1 MFDLDK
7 WQEITAALKKNKL
20 RTILTGL
27 GVMFGILI
35 LVTLLGIGRGF
46 QNNIQSSLGNFAT
59 NSTVFWVE
67 RTTKAYK
74 GLPRNRFYQFT
85 NDDLLALKKNIP
97 ELEHIAPDI
106 NGWSGGATHNT
117 FRKEKKG
124 NFRIKGTS
132 PEMNMVNPVEV
143 VSGRFINENDL
154 KEFRKVITIGPRVKE
169 LMFEEDEDP
178 IGQYLKVNG
187 IFFKIIGEIKPL
199 SNNMGNRDDI
209 IQLPYTTLQ
218 QLYNYGDKFYVFLAT
233 AKVGESVAELEDKIF
248 EILARRHSIHPE
260 DRQAVGNFNI
270 AKIFNKIFGLFNSI
284 GFLFWVIG
292 FGVLI
297 TGVIGVSNIMH
308 VVVKERTKEL
318 GIKRAIGAKP
328 ALVVGQI
335 INESVFLTT
344 FAGFWGLVLG
354 VVIVELIGKATEGSP
369 NPQILNPYVDINV
382 AFIALGVL
390 VFFGVLAG
398 LLPAQR
404 AIRIK
409 PVDAL
414 RYE

>member
-59 NSTVFWVE
+59 NSTVFWVQ

-85 NDDLLALKKNIP
+85 NDDLVAIKRSVPELKNIAP
-97 ELEHIAPDI
+97 EID
-106 NGWSGGATHNT
+106 GWSGNATNNT
-117 FRKEKKG
+117 FRAEKKG

-132 PEMNMVNPVEV
+132 PEMNMVNPVDV
-143 VSGRFINENDL
+143 TSGRFINENDL
-154 KEFRKVITIGPRVKE
+154 RDYRKVITIGPRVQE
-169 LMFEEDEDP
+169 LMFEKDEDP
-178 IGQYLKVNG
+178 VGQYLKVNG
-187 IFFKIIGEIKPL
+187 IYLKIVGTVKPL
-199 SNNMGNRDDI
+199 SQNMGNREDI
-209 IQLPYTTLQ
+209 IQMPYTTLQ
-218 QLYNYGDKFYVFLAT
+218 RLYNRGDKFYSFIAT
-233 AKVGESVAELEDKIF
+233 AKVGESVDELQTSIF
-248 EILARRHSIHPE
+248 SILARRHNIHP
-260 DRQAVGNFNI
+260 DDKQAIGNFNI
-270 AKIFNKIFGLFNSI
+270 AKLFQKIFGLFNSI

-292 FGVLI
+292 FGVLL
-297 TGVIGVSNIMH
+297 TGIIGVSNIMH

-318 GIKRAIGAKP
+318 GIKRAIGAQP
-328 ALVVGQI
+328 LSIVGQI

-354 VVIVELIGKATEGSP
+354 VLIVEGIGKATEGSP

-390 VFFGVLAG
+390 VLFGVLAG
-398 LLPAQR
+398 LLPALK

>member
-1 MFDLDK
+1 MFDIDK

-59 NSTVFWVE
+59 NSTAFWVE

-74 GLPRNRFYQFT
+74 GLPRNRFYRFT
-85 NDDLLALKKNIP
+85 NDDIIALKRSIP

-106 NGWSGGATHNT
+106 SGWSGNATHNT
-117 FRKEKKG
+117 FRDDKKG
-124 NFRIKGTS
+124 NFRVKGTS
-132 PEMNMVNPVEV
+132 PEMNKVNPVDV
-143 VSGRFINENDL
+143 TSGRFINENDL
-154 KEFRKVITIGPRVKE
+154 KEFRKVITIGPRVQE

-178 IGQYLKVNG
+178 VGQYLKVNG
-187 IFFKIIGEIKPL
+187 IFFKIIGTVKPL
-199 SNNMGNRDDI
+199 SRNMGNRDDV
-209 IQLPYTTLQ
+209 IQMPFTTVQ
-218 QLYNYGDKFYVFLAT
+218 QLYNYGDKFYSFIAT
-233 AKVGESVAELEDKIF
+233 AHVGESVAELQDKIF
-248 EILARRHSIHPE
+248 EILARRHSIHP
-260 DRQAVGNFNI
+260 DDKQAIGNINI
-270 AKIFNKIFGLFNSI
+270 ARLFNKIFGLLNSI

-292 FGVLI
+292 FGVLL

-318 GIKRAIGAKP
+318 GIKRAIGARP
-328 ALVVGQI
+328 LSVVGQI

-344 FAGFWGLVLG
+344 FAGFWGLVIG
-354 VVIVELIGKATEGSP
+354 VVIVEGIGKMTEG
-369 NPQILNPYVDINV
+369 NPDAQILNPFVDIKV
-382 AFIALGVL
+382 ALIALGVL

-404 AIRIK
+404 AIKIK

>member
-67 RTTKAYK
+67 KTTKAYK
-74 GLPRNRFYQFT
+74 GLPRNRSYLFT
-85 NDDLLALKKNIP
+85 NDDLEVLKRSIP
-97 ELEHIAPDI
+97 ELQDIAPDI
-106 NGWSGGATHNT
+106 NGWSGNATNNT
-117 FRKEKKG
+117 FREDKKG

-132 PEMNMVNPVEV
+132 PEMNNVNPVEV
-143 VSGRFINENDL
+143 TAGRFINQNDL
-154 KEFRKVITIGPRVKE
+154 KEFRKVITIGPRVQE
-169 LMFEEDEDP
+169 LMFEKDEDP

-187 IFFKIIGEIKPL
+187 IYFRIIGTIKPL
-199 SNNMGNRDDI
+199 SRNMGMRDDVL
-209 IQLPYTTLQ
+209 QMPFTTLQ
-218 QLYNYGDKFYVFLAT
+218 QLYNQGDKFRVFLAT
-233 AKVGESVAELEDKIF
+233 AKVGESVADLEDKIF
-248 EILARRHSIHPE
+248 EILARRHSIHPD
-260 DRQAVGNFNI
+260 DRQAIGNFNI
-270 AKIFNKIFGLFNSI
+270 AKMFNKIFGLFNSI

-292 FGVLI
+292 FGVLL
-297 TGVIGVSNIMH
+297 TGIIGVSNIMH

-318 GIKRAIGAKP
+318 GIKRAIGARP
-328 ALVVGQI
+328 REVVGQI
-335 INESVFLTT
+335 INEAVFLTT

-354 VVIVELIGKATEGSP
+354 VLIVEGIGKITEGDP

-390 VFFGVLAG
+390 VLFGVLAG

>member
-74 GLPRNRFYQFT
+74 GLPRNRSYLFT
-85 NDDLLALKKNIP
+85 NDDLVALKRSIP
-97 ELEHIAPDI
+97 ELQDIAPDI
-106 NGWSGGATHNT
+106 NGWSGNATNNT
-117 FRKEKKG
+117 FRADKKG

-132 PEMNMVNPVEV
+132 PEMNNVNPVEITA
-143 VSGRFINENDL
+143 GRFINQNDL
-154 KEFRKVITIGPRVKE
+154 KEFRKVITIGPRVQE
-169 LMFEEDEDP
+169 LMFEKDEDP

-187 IFFKIIGEIKPL
+187 IYFRIIGTIKPL
-199 SNNMGNRDDI
+199 SQNMGMRDDVL
-209 IQLPYTTLQ
+209 QMPYTTLQ
-218 QLYNYGDKFYVFLAT
+218 QLYNQGDKFYVFLAT
-233 AKVGESVAELEDKIF
+233 AKVGESVANLEDKIF
-248 EILARRHSIHPE
+248 EILARRHSIHP
-260 DRQAVGNFNI
+260 DDKQAIGNFNI
-270 AKIFNKIFGLFNSI
+270 AKMFNKIFGLFNSI

-292 FGVLI
+292 FGVLL
-297 TGVIGVSNIMH
+297 TGIIGVSNIMH

-318 GIKRAIGAKP
+318 GIKRAIGARP
-328 ALVVGQI
+328 LEVVGQI

-354 VVIVELIGKATEGSP
+354 VLIVEGIGKATEGSP

-390 VFFGVLAG
+390 VLFGVLAG
-398 LLPAQR
+398 LLPALK

>member
-1 MFDLDK
+1 MLDLDK

-59 NSTVFWVE
+59 NSTVFWVQ

-85 NDDLLALKKNIP
+85 NEDLLAIKRSVP
-97 ELEHIAPDI
+97 ELENIAPEI

-117 FRKEKKG
+117 FRADKKG

-132 PEMNMVNPVEV
+132 PEMNKVNPVDITA
-143 VSGRFINENDL
+143 GRFINENDL

-187 IFFKIIGEIKPL
+187 IYLKIVGTFKPL
-199 SNNMGNRDDI
+199 SQNMGNRDNI
-209 IQLPYTTLQ
+209 IQMPFTTLQ
-218 QLYNYGDKFYVFLAT
+218 RLYNRGDKFYSFLAT
-233 AKVGESVAELEDKIF
+233 AKVGESVEELQNSIF
-248 EILARRHSIHPE
+248 SILARRHSIHP
-260 DRQAVGNFNI
+260 DDKQAIGNFNI
-270 AKIFNKIFGLFNSI
+270 AKLFQKIFGLFNSI
-284 GFLFWVIG
+284 GFLFWIIG
-292 FGVLI
+292 LGVLL
-297 TGVIGVSNIMH
+297 TGIIGVSNIMH
-308 VVVKERTKEL
+308 VVVKERTREL
-318 GIKRAIGAKP
+318 GIKRAIGARP
-328 ALVVGQI
+328 SEVVGQI

-354 VVIVELIGKATEGSP
+354 VLIVEGIGKATEGSP

-390 VFFGVLAG
+390 IFFGVLAG
-398 LLPAQR
+398 LLPALK

>member
-1 MFDLDK
+1 MIDLDK

-20 RTILTGL
+20 RTILTGM

-35 LVTLLGIGRGF
+35 LVTLLGIGKGF

-59 NSTVFWVE
+59 NSTVFWVQ

-85 NDDLLALKKNIP
+85 NDDIVAIKISVP
-97 ELEHIAPDI
+97 ELENIAPEID
-106 NGWSGGATHNT
+106 GWSGGATNNT
-117 FRKEKKG
+117 FRAEKKG

-132 PEMNMVNPVEV
+132 PEMNMVNPVDV
-143 VSGRFINENDL
+143 TAGRFINENDL
-154 KEFRKVITIGPRVKE
+154 KDYRKVITIGPRVQE
-169 LMFEEDEDP
+169 LMFEKDEDP

-187 IFFKIIGEIKPL
+187 IYLKIIGTVKPL
-199 SNNMGNRDDI
+199 SQNMGNREDI
-209 IQLPYTTLQ
+209 IQMPYTTLQ
-218 QLYNYGDKFYVFLAT
+218 RLYNRGDKFYSFLAT
-233 AKVGESVAELEDKIF
+233 AKVGESVDELQNSIF
-248 EILARRHSIHPE
+248 SILARRHNIHP
-260 DRQAVGNFNI
+260 DDKQAIGNFNI
-270 AKIFNKIFGLFNSI
+270 AKLFQKIFGLFNSI
-284 GFLFWVIG
+284 GFLFWIIG
-292 FGVLI
+292 LGVLL
-297 TGVIGVSNIMH
+297 TGIIGVSNIMH
-308 VVVKERTKEL
+308 VVVKERTKEI
-318 GIKRAIGAKP
+318 GIKRAIGARP
-328 ALVVGQI
+328 AEVVGQI

-354 VVIVELIGKATEGSP
+354 VLIVEGIGKATEGSVDS
-369 NPQILNPYVDINV
+369 QILNPYVDINV

-398 LLPAQR
+398 LLPALK

>member
-1 MFDLDK
+1 
-7 WQEITAALKKNKL
+7 
-20 RTILTGL
+20 
-27 GVMFGILI
+27 
-35 LVTLLGIGRGF
+35 
-46 QNNIQSSLGNFAT
+46 
-59 NSTVFWVE
+59 
-67 RTTKAYK
+67 
-74 GLPRNRFYQFT
+74 
-85 NDDLLALKKNIP
+85 
-97 ELEHIAPDI
+97 
-106 NGWSGGATHNT
+106 
-117 FRKEKKG
+117 
-124 NFRIKGTS
+124 
-132 PEMNMVNPVEV
+132 
-143 VSGRFINENDL
+143 
-154 KEFRKVITIGPRVKE
+154 
-169 LMFEEDEDP
+169 MFEEDEET

-187 IFFKIIGEIKPL
+187 IYFKIIGEIKPL

-248 EILARRHSIHPE
+248 EILARRHSIHPD

-270 AKIFNKIFGLFNSI
+270 AKLFNKIFGLFNSI

-328 ALVVGQI
+328 SLVVGQI

-344 FAGFWGLVLG
+344 FAGFWGLFLG
-354 VVIVELIGKATEGSP
+354 VIIVELIGKATEGSP

>member
-1 MFDLDK
+1 MIDLDK

-59 NSTVFWVE
+59 NSAVFWVQ

-85 NDDLLALKKNIP
+85 NDDIDAIKRSVP
-97 ELEHIAPDI
+97 ELENIAPEI

-117 FRKEKKG
+117 FRVEKKG
-124 NFRIKGTS
+124 NFRIKGSS
-132 PEMNMVNPVEV
+132 PEMNKVNPVDV
-143 VSGRFINENDL
+143 TAGRFINENDL

-187 IFFKIIGEIKPL
+187 IYLKIVGTVKPL
-199 SNNMGNRDDI
+199 SQNMGNRDDVI
-209 IQLPYTTLQ
+209 LMPFTTLQ
-218 QLYNYGDKFYVFLAT
+218 RLYNRGDKFYSFIAT
-233 AKVGESVAELEDKIF
+233 AKVGESVEELQNSIF
-248 EILARRHSIHPE
+248 SILARRHNIHP
-260 DRQAVGNFNI
+260 DDKQAIGNFNI
-270 AKIFNKIFGLFNSI
+270 AKIFQKIFGLFNSI
-284 GFLFWVIG
+284 GFLFWIIG
-292 FGVLI
+292 LGVLL
-297 TGVIGVSNIMH
+297 TGIIGVSNIMH
-308 VVVKERTKEL
+308 VVVKERTREL
-318 GIKRAIGAKP
+318 GIKRAIGARP
-328 ALVVGQI
+328 SEVVGQI

-354 VVIVELIGKATEGSP
+354 VLIVELIGKMTAGDP

>member
-1 MFDLDK
+1 MLDLDK

-59 NSTVFWVE
+59 NSTVFWVQ

-85 NDDLLALKKNIP
+85 NDDLVAIKRSVP
-97 ELEHIAPDI
+97 ELENIAPEI

-117 FRKEKKG
+117 FKADKKG

-132 PEMNMVNPVEV
+132 PEMNKVNPVDITA
-143 VSGRFINENDL
+143 GRFINENDL

-187 IFFKIIGEIKPL
+187 IYLKIVGTIKPL
-199 SNNMGNRDDI
+199 SQNMGNRDDI
-209 IQLPYTTLQ
+209 IQMPYTTLQ
-218 QLYNYGDKFYVFLAT
+218 RLYNRGDKFYSFLAT
-233 AKVGESVAELEDKIF
+233 AKVGESVDELQNSIF
-248 EILARRHSIHPE
+248 AILARRHSIHP
-260 DRQAVGNFNI
+260 DDKQAIGNFNI
-270 AKIFNKIFGLFNSI
+270 AKLFQKIFGLFNSI
-284 GFLFWVIG
+284 GFLFWIIG
-292 FGVLI
+292 FGVLL

-308 VVVKERTKEL
+308 VVVKERTREL
-318 GIKRAIGAKP
+318 GIKRAIGARP
-328 ALVVGQI
+328 SEVVGQI

-354 VVIVELIGKATEGSP
+354 VLIVELIGKMTEGSP

-390 VFFGVLAG
+390 IFFGVLAG

>member
-67 RTTKAYK
+67 KTTKAYK
-74 GLPRNRFYQFT
+74 GLPRNRSYQFT
-85 NDDLLALKKNIP
+85 NDDLEVLKRSIP
-97 ELEHIAPDI
+97 ELQDIAPDI
-106 NGWSGGATHNT
+106 NGWSGNATNNT
-117 FRKEKKG
+117 FREDKKG

-132 PEMNMVNPVEV
+132 PEMNNVNPVEV
-143 VSGRFINENDL
+143 IAGRFINQNDL
-154 KEFRKVITIGPRVKE
+154 KEFRKVITIGPRVQE
-169 LMFEEDEDP
+169 LMFEKDEDP

-187 IFFKIIGEIKPL
+187 IYFRIIGTIKPL
-199 SNNMGNRDDI
+199 SRNMGMRDDVL
-209 IQLPYTTLQ
+209 QMPFTTLQ
-218 QLYNYGDKFYVFLAT
+218 QLYNQGDKFHVFLAT
-233 AKVGESVAELEDKIF
+233 AKVGESVADLENKIF
-248 EILARRHSIHPE
+248 EILARRHSIHPD
-260 DRQAVGNFNI
+260 DRQAIGNFNI
-270 AKIFNKIFGLFNSI
+270 AKMFNKIFGLFNSI

-292 FGVLI
+292 FGVLL
-297 TGVIGVSNIMH
+297 TGIIGVSNIMH

-318 GIKRAIGAKP
+318 GIKRAIGARP
-328 ALVVGQI
+328 REVVGQI
-335 INESVFLTT
+335 INEAVFLTT

-354 VVIVELIGKATEGSP
+354 VLIVEGIGKMTEGDP

-390 VFFGVLAG
+390 VLFGVLAG

>member
-169 LMFEEDEDP
+169 LMFEEDENP

>member
-20 RTILTGL
+20 RTFLTGL

-85 NDDLLALKKNIP
+85 NDDLVALKKGIP

-117 FRKEKKG
+117 FRNEKKG

-178 IGQYLKVNG
+178 IGQFLKVNG
-187 IFFKIIGEIKPL
+187 IYFKIIGEIKPL

-209 IQLPYTTLQ
+209 IQLPFTTLQ

-260 DRQAVGNFNI
+260 DKQAIGNFNI
-270 AKIFNKIFGLFNSI
+270 AKMFNKIFGLFNSI

-335 INESVFLTT
+335 INESVFLTS
-344 FAGFWGLVLG
+344 FAGFWGLVFG

-404 AIRIK
+404 AIKIK

>member
-7 WQEITAALKKNKL
+7 WHEITAALKKNKL

-67 RTTKAYK
+67 RTTMAYK

-85 NDDLLALKKNIP
+85 NDDLTALKQSIP
-97 ELEHIAPDI
+97 ELQDIAPDI
-106 NGWSGGATHNT
+106 NGWSGNATHNT
-117 FRKEKKG
+117 FRKDKKG

-132 PEMNMVNPVEV
+132 PEMNNVNPVEITG
-143 VSGRFINENDL
+143 GRFINQNDL
-154 KEFRKVITIGPRVKE
+154 KEFRKVITIAPRVQE
-169 LMFEEDEDP
+169 LMFEEDENP

-187 IFFKIIGEIKPL
+187 IYFKIIGTIKPL
-199 SNNMGNRDDI
+199 SRNMGMRDDVL
-209 IQLPYTTLQ
+209 QMPYTTLQ
-218 QLYNYGDKFYVFLAT
+218 QLYNQGDKFYVFLAT
-233 AKVGESVAELEDKIF
+233 AKVGKSVEELENKMF
-248 EILARRHSIHPE
+248 EILARRHSIHPD
-260 DRQAVGNFNI
+260 DRQAIGNFNI
-270 AKIFNKIFGLFNSI
+270 AKMFNKIFGLFNSI

-297 TGVIGVSNIMH
+297 TGIIGVSNIMH

-328 ALVVGQI
+328 LAVVGQI

-354 VVIVELIGKATEGSP
+354 VLIVEGIGKMTEGDP

-404 AIRIK
+404 AIKIK

>member
-20 RTILTGL
+20 RTVLTGL

-46 QNNIQSSLGNFAT
+46 QNNIESSLGNFAT

-67 RTTKAYK
+67 RTTKPYK
-74 GLPRNRFYQFT
+74 GFPRNRAYQFT
-85 NDDLLALKKNIP
+85 NEDLVALKSSIP

-106 NGWSGGATHNT
+106 NGWSGNATHNT
-117 FRKEKKG
+117 FRKDKKG

-132 PEMNMVNPVEV
+132 PEMNKVNPVEITG
-143 VSGRFINENDL
+143 GRFINENDL
-154 KEFRKVITIGPRVKE
+154 KEFRKVITIGPRVQE
-169 LMFEEDEDP
+169 LMFEKDEDP

-187 IFFKIIGEIKPL
+187 IFFKIIGTIKPL
-199 SNNMGNRDDI
+199 SRNMGMRDDVM
-209 IQLPYTTLQ
+209 QLPYTTLQ
-218 QLYNYGDKFYVFLAT
+218 QLYNQGDKFYVFLAT
-233 AKVGESVAELEDKIF
+233 AKVGESVAELENKIF

-260 DRQAVGNFNI
+260 DKQAIGNFNI
-270 AKIFNKIFGLFNSI
+270 AKLFNKIFGLFNSI

-328 ALVVGQI
+328 LLVVGQI
-335 INESVFLTT
+335 INESVFLTA

-354 VVIVELIGKATEGSP
+354 VLIVEGIGKMTEG
-369 NPQILNPYVDINV
+369 NPEAQILNPYVDINV

>member
-1 MFDLDK
+1 MLDLDK

-59 NSTVFWVE
+59 NSTVFWVQ

-85 NDDLLALKKNIP
+85 NEDLAAIKRSVPELKNIAP
-97 ELEHIAPDI
+97 EI

-117 FRKEKKG
+117 FRAEKKG

-132 PEMNMVNPVEV
+132 PEMNKVNPVDITA
-143 VSGRFINENDL
+143 GRFINENDL
-154 KEFRKVITIGPRVKE
+154 KEFRKVITIGPRVQE

-178 IGQYLKVNG
+178 VGQYLKVNG
-187 IFFKIIGEIKPL
+187 IYLLVVGTIKPL
-199 SNNMGNRDDI
+199 SQNMGNRDDI
-209 IQLPYTTLQ
+209 IQMPYTTLQ
-218 QLYNYGDKFYVFLAT
+218 RLYNRGDKFYSFIAT
-233 AKVGESVAELEDKIF
+233 AKVGESVEELQNSIF
-248 EILARRHSIHPE
+248 SILARRHSIHP
-260 DRQAVGNFNI
+260 DDKQAIGNFNI
-270 AKIFNKIFGLFNSI
+270 AKLFQKIFGLFNSI
-284 GFLFWVIG
+284 GFLFWIIG
-292 FGVLI
+292 FGVLL
-297 TGVIGVSNIMH
+297 TGIIGVSNIMH
-308 VVVKERTKEL
+308 VVVKERTREL
-318 GIKRAIGAKP
+318 GIKRAIGARP
-328 ALVVGQI
+328 SEVVGQI

-354 VVIVELIGKATEGSP
+354 VLIVELIGKMTEGNP

>member
-7 WQEITAALKKNKL
+7 WQEITTALKKNKL

-67 RTTKAYK
+67 RTTKPYK

-85 NDDLLALKKNIP
+85 NEDLVAIKQSVPELKNIAP
-97 ELEHIAPDI
+97 EI
-106 NGWSGGATHNT
+106 NGWSGNATNNT
-117 FRKEKKG
+117 FRKDKKG

-132 PEMNMVNPVEV
+132 PEMNMVNPVDITA
-143 VSGRFINENDL
+143 GRFINENDL
-154 KEFRKVITIGPRVKE
+154 RENRKVITIGPRVKE
-169 LMFEEDEDP
+169 LMFDKDEDP

-187 IFFKIIGEIKPL
+187 IYLKIVGTIKPL
-199 SNNMGNRDDI
+199 SQNMGNRDDI

-218 QLYNYGDKFYVFLAT
+218 RMYNRGDKFYSFLAT
-233 AKVGESVAELEDKIF
+233 AKVGESVEELQNSIF
-248 EILARRHSIHPE
+248 DILARRHSIHP
-260 DRQAVGNFNI
+260 DDKQAIGNFNI
-270 AKIFNKIFGLFNSI
+270 AKLFNKIFGLFNSI

-292 FGVLI
+292 FGVLL
-297 TGVIGVSNIMH
+297 TGIIGVSNIMH

-318 GIKRAIGAKP
+318 GIKRAIGASP
-328 ALVVGQI
+328 REVVGQI

-354 VVIVELIGKATEGSP
+354 VLIVEGIGKMTEGSP

>member
-7 WQEITAALKKNKL
+7 WQEITAALKQNKL

-67 RTTKAYK
+67 RTTKPYK
-74 GLPRNRFYQFT
+74 GLPRNRFYRFT
-85 NDDLLALKKNIP
+85 NDDLVALKRSIP

-106 NGWSGGATHNT
+106 NGWSGNATNNT
-117 FRKEKKG
+117 FRKDKKG
-124 NFRIKGTS
+124 NFRVKGTS
-132 PEMNMVNPVEV
+132 PAMNMVNPVDVTE
-143 VSGRFINENDL
+143 GRFINENDL
-154 KEFRKVITIGPRVKE
+154 KEFRKVITIGPRVQE
-169 LMFEEDEDP
+169 LMFDEDEEP

-187 IFFKIIGEIKPL
+187 IYFKIVGTVKPL
-199 SNNMGNRDDI
+199 SRNMGNRDDV
-209 IQLPYTTLQ
+209 IQMPFTTLQ
-218 QLYNYGDKFYVFLAT
+218 QLYNYGDKFYSFIAT
-233 AKVGESVAELEDKIF
+233 ARVGESVDELQNKIF
-248 EILARRHSIHPE
+248 KILARRHSIHP
-260 DRQAVGNFNI
+260 DDTQAIGNFNI
-270 AKIFNKIFGLFNSI
+270 AKLFNKIFGLFNSI

-308 VVVKERTKEL
+308 VVVKERTREL

-328 ALVVGQI
+328 LSVVGQI
-335 INESVFLTT
+335 INESIFLTT
-344 FAGFWGLVLG
+344 FAGFWGLVIG
-354 VVIVELIGKATEGSP
+354 VVIVELIGKATEG
-369 NPQILNPYVDINV
+369 NPDAQILNPYVDINV

-404 AIRIK
+404 AIKIK

>member
-1 MFDLDK
+1 MFDIDK

-20 RTILTGL
+20 RTILTSL

-35 LVTLLGIGRGF
+35 LVTLLGLGRGF
-46 QNNIQSSLGNFAT
+46 QNNIKSSLGNFAT

-74 GLPRNRFYQFT
+74 GLPRNRAYQFT
-85 NDDLLALKKNIP
+85 NDDLVALKQSIP
-97 ELEHIAPDI
+97 EIKDIAPDI

-117 FRKEKKG
+117 FRKDKKG

-132 PEMNMVNPVEV
+132 PEMNNVNPVDITA
-143 VSGRFINENDL
+143 GRFINENDL
-154 KEFRKVITIGPRVKE
+154 KEFRKVITIGPRVQE

-178 IGQYLKVNG
+178 IGQYMKVNG
-187 IFFKIIGEIKPL
+187 IYLQIVGTIKPL
-199 SNNMGNRDDI
+199 SRNMGNRDDI
-209 IQLPYTTLQ
+209 IQMPYTTLQ
-218 QLYNYGDKFYVFLAT
+218 RLYNRGDKFYVFLAT
-233 AKVGESVAELEDKIF
+233 GKVGESIAEMEDKIF
-248 EILARRHSIHPE
+248 NVLARRHTIHP
-260 DRQAVGNFNI
+260 DDKQAIGNFNI
-270 AKIFNKIFGLFNSI
+270 AKMFNKIFGLFNSI

-292 FGVLI
+292 FGVLL

-308 VVVKERTKEL
+308 VVVKERTKEI

-328 ALVVGQI
+328 LSVVGQI

-354 VVIVELIGKATEGSP
+354 VLIVEGIGMMTAGSP
-369 NPQILNPYVDINV
+369 ESPILNPYVDINV

>member
-74 GLPRNRFYQFT
+74 GLPRNRSYQFT
-85 NDDLLALKKNIP
+85 NDDLEALKRSIP
-97 ELEHIAPDI
+97 ELQDIAPDI
-106 NGWSGGATHNT
+106 NGWSGNATNNT
-117 FRKEKKG
+117 FRADKKG
-124 NFRIKGTS
+124 NFKIKGTS
-132 PEMNMVNPVEV
+132 PEMNNVNPVEIIA
-143 VSGRFINENDL
+143 GRYINQNDL
-154 KEFRKVITIGPRVKE
+154 KEFRKVITIGPRVQE
-169 LMFEEDEDP
+169 LMFEKDEDP

-187 IFFKIIGEIKPL
+187 IYFRIIGTIKPL
-199 SNNMGNRDDI
+199 SQNMGMRDDVL
-209 IQLPYTTLQ
+209 QMPFTTLQ
-218 QLYNYGDKFYVFLAT
+218 QLYNQGDKFYVFLAT
-233 AKVGESVAELEDKIF
+233 AKVGESVADLENKIF
-248 EILARRHSIHPE
+248 EILARRHSIHPD
-260 DRQAVGNFNI
+260 DRQAIGNFNI
-270 AKIFNKIFGLFNSI
+270 AKMFNKIFGLFNSI

-292 FGVLI
+292 FGVLL
-297 TGVIGVSNIMH
+297 TGIIGVSNIMH

-318 GIKRAIGAKP
+318 GIKRAIGAQP
-328 ALVVGQI
+328 LSIVGQI

-354 VVIVELIGKATEGSP
+354 VLIVEGIGKATEGSP

-390 VFFGVLAG
+390 VLFGVLAG
-398 LLPAQR
+398 LLPALK

>member
-59 NSTVFWVE
+59 NSTAFWVE

-74 GLPRNRFYQFT
+74 GLPRNRFYRFT
-85 NDDLLALKKNIP
+85 NDDIIALKRSIP

-106 NGWSGGATHNT
+106 SGWSGNATHNT
-117 FRKEKKG
+117 FRDDKKG

-132 PEMNMVNPVEV
+132 PEMNKVNPVDV
-143 VSGRFINENDL
+143 TSGRFINENDL
-154 KEFRKVITIGPRVKE
+154 KEFRKVITIGPRVQE

-178 IGQYLKVNG
+178 VGQYLKVNG
-187 IFFKIIGEIKPL
+187 IYFKIIGTVKPL
-199 SNNMGNRDDI
+199 SRNMGNRDDV
-209 IQLPYTTLQ
+209 IQMPFTTVQ
-218 QLYNYGDKFYVFLAT
+218 QLYNYGDKFYSFIAT
-233 AKVGESVAELEDKIF
+233 AHVGESVAKLQDKIF
-248 EILARRHSIHPE
+248 EILARRHSIHP
-260 DRQAVGNFNI
+260 DDKQAIGNINI
-270 AKIFNKIFGLFNSI
+270 ARLFNKIFGLLNSI

-292 FGVLI
+292 FGVLL

-318 GIKRAIGAKP
+318 GIKRAIGARP
-328 ALVVGQI
+328 LSVVGQI

-344 FAGFWGLVLG
+344 FAGFWGLVIG
-354 VVIVELIGKATEGSP
+354 VVIVEGIGKVTEGSP
-369 NPQILNPYVDINV
+369 DSPILNPFVDINV
-382 AFIALGVL
+382 ALIALGVL

-404 AIRIK
+404 AIKIK

>member
-67 RTTKAYK
+67 KTTKAYK
-74 GLPRNRFYQFT
+74 GLPRNRSYLFT
-85 NDDLLALKKNIP
+85 NDDLEVLKRSIP
-97 ELEHIAPDI
+97 ELQDIAPDI
-106 NGWSGGATHNT
+106 NGWSGNATNNT
-117 FRKEKKG
+117 FREDKKG

-132 PEMNMVNPVEV
+132 PEMNNVNPVEV
-143 VSGRFINENDL
+143 TAGRFINQNDL
-154 KEFRKVITIGPRVKE
+154 KEFRKVITIGPRVQE
-169 LMFEEDEDP
+169 LMFEKDEDP

-187 IFFKIIGEIKPL
+187 IYFRIIGTIKPL
-199 SNNMGNRDDI
+199 SRNMGMRDDVL
-209 IQLPYTTLQ
+209 QMPFTTLQ
-218 QLYNYGDKFYVFLAT
+218 QLYNQGDKFRVFLAT
-233 AKVGESVAELEDKIF
+233 AKVGESVADLEDKIF
-248 EILARRHSIHPE
+248 EILARRHSIHPD
-260 DRQAVGNFNI
+260 DRQAIGNFNI
-270 AKIFNKIFGLFNSI
+270 AKMFNKIFGLFNSI

-292 FGVLI
+292 FGVLL
-297 TGVIGVSNIMH
+297 TGIIGVSNIMH

-318 GIKRAIGAKP
+318 GIKRAIGARP
-328 ALVVGQI
+328 REVVGQI
-335 INESVFLTT
+335 INEAVFLTT

-354 VVIVELIGKATEGSP
+354 VLIVEGIGKMTEGDP

-390 VFFGVLAG
+390 VLFGVLAG

>member
-20 RTILTGL
+20 RTFLTGL

-46 QNNIQSSLGNFAT
+46 QNHIQSSLGNFAT

-67 RTTKAYK
+67 KTTMAYK
-74 GLPRNRFYQFT
+74 GLPRNRSYQFN
-85 NDDLLALKKNIP
+85 NDDLIALKRSIP
-97 ELEHIAPDI
+97 ELQDIAPDI
-106 NGWSGGATHNT
+106 SGWSGSATNNT
-117 FRKEKKG
+117 FRKDKKG

-132 PEMNMVNPVEV
+132 PQMNNVNPVEITA
-143 VSGRFINENDL
+143 GRFINENDL
-154 KEFRKVITIGPRVKE
+154 KEFRKVITIAPRVQE
-169 LMFEEDEDP
+169 LMFEKDEDP

-187 IFFKIIGEIKPL
+187 IYFRIIGTIKPL
-199 SNNMGNRDDI
+199 SQNMGMREDVV
-209 IQLPYTTLQ
+209 QMPFTTLQ
-218 QLYNYGDKFYVFLAT
+218 QLYNQGDKFYVFLAT
-233 AKVGESVAELEDKIF
+233 AKVGESVAKLEDKIF
-248 EILARRHSIHPE
+248 EILARRHSIHPD
-260 DRQAVGNFNI
+260 DRQAIGNFNI
-270 AKIFNKIFGLFNSI
+270 AKMFNKIFGLFNSI

-292 FGVLI
+292 LGVLL
-297 TGVIGVSNIMH
+297 TGIIGVSNIMH

-318 GIKRAIGAKP
+318 GIKRAIGASP
-328 ALVVGQI
+328 ISIVGQI
-335 INESVFLTT
+335 INEAVFLTT

-354 VVIVELIGKATEGSP
+354 VLLVEAIGKLTEGDP

-398 LLPAQR
+398 LIPAQR
-404 AIRIK
+404 AIKIK